1 MPEIFKNTI
10 EEKKKFELQESSYFK
25 ITTSDQELRN
35 LMYFIQ
41 QEGIISQNSFT
52 NSSQSNSPERIFHLW
67 VEKEDEE
74 KIKKF
79 LSDKSFSS

>member
-1 MPEIFKNTI
+1 MQEIYKNTI
-10 EEKKKFELQESSYFK
+10 EQKKKFELRESSYFK
-25 ITTSDQELRN
+25 IISSDEELRN

-41 QEGIISQNSFT
+41 QEGIISQNSFSE
-52 NSSQSNSPERIFHLW
+52 SSQSNSPERTFHLW
-67 VEKEDEE
+67 IDKKDEE